1 MYTPSLFISLGSFF
15 LFFFLLRRTTKHRAL
30 CLCVCMHV
38 HVLDFC
44 LFFCVRRCV
53 QFFIILYDSVS
64 SFSHISKSFFYVCN
78 YFVLRYVSLN
88 MLLFSSSTC
97 SFKFLLEVV
106 CVCIA
111 FLFTQLLM
119 RKRERI
125 VRSFRLSSYY
135 FFCCAVFFSSLFV
148 VDMCVLCCGC
158 RRFYTLTY
166 YFIVVVVVVAVI
178 LISQRRAVKN
188 FHFEFVFNFSIS
200 TPIDEL
206 RWATHGY
213 RPPPSSSGTS
223 NIDVSGVGFFL
234 DFSTFWYRLCFGRV
248 LFGVYCICAVVSIH
262 PVGICARKV
271 TLLRISENTQKKL
284 MKFRAVNDCDF
295 VCRLKRSQSVKVIS
309 RIVWVYFCV
318 RELKCR

>member
-1 MYTPSLFISLGSFF
+1 
-15 LFFFLLRRTTKHRAL
+15 
-30 CLCVCMHV
+30 
-38 HVLDFC
+38 
-44 LFFCVRRCV
+44 
-53 QFFIILYDSVS
+53 
-64 SFSHISKSFFYVCN
+64 
-78 YFVLRYVSLN
+78 
-88 MLLFSSSTC
+88 
-97 SFKFLLEVV
+97 
-106 CVCIA
+106 
-111 FLFTQLLM
+111 M

-223 NIDVSGVGFFL
+223 NTDVSGVGFYL

-271 TLLRISENTQKKL
+271 TLLRISENTQKKIDEISSGEWL
-284 MKFRAVNDCDF
+284 WFCLPIKKIAISQSYFQNSLSLFLCAWIEVPVTDCVVTDVIFILQYKKIMKFIGSVLLSSALEWNYCLFSSIRVLSNKIKHIVLFRTWKRKTKTIFMCICF
-295 VCRLKRSQSVKVIS
+295 V
-309 RIVWVYFCV
+309 
-318 RELKCR
+318 